1 MLKVV
6 IDTNCLIQALPPKSS
21 AHWLY
26 QGMKQGKFVVV
37 VTTSILEEYEE
48 IVAEFYTPEIADFAL
63 KVITNLPNVEKSTIN
78 FRWNLISVDP
88 DDNKFVDCAL
98 NSGADV
104 IVTEDK
110 HFNVLTKIKFPRI
123 QHENLSTFKKRLTT
137 LGLLP
142 K

>member
-1 MLKVV
+1 M
-6 IDTNCLIQALPPKSS
+6 
-21 AHWLY
+21 Y

-48 IVAEFYTPEIADFAL
+48 IAAEFYTPEIADFAL